1 MYKHLAEPLPKK
13 KKKKK
18 RNPDR
23 NNEKMVAY
31 LSH

>member
-1 MYKHLAEPLPKK
+1 MYKHLAEPLPK